1 MSCIYYSYTVAE
13 PLGGAVGIQSPLL
26 LTTYTPIPH
35 GQRQPTPHRS
45 LPVARRRP
53 PHPLRRALDAH
64 RPPRPPRI
72 LPLHTP
78 PNLLRLPTPDS
89 LPPLLRLVPLTPSV
103 QAPVSSTS
111 DLTDS
116 TEHPSPPPPR
126 LRLPLRPPRRSS
138 PLPRRRP
145 STGFCA
151 TTPPTGPCPSRG
163 PSTCAPPS
171 SPSSAPPRSARSALR
186 TSSSAPGGSPGG
198 LHRRADWV
206 PFPTSVA
213 FRLPEART
221 AFGRTFSPDAS
232 GVSKAYRFGV
242 TVRECDLVA
251 VRSCVELE
259 QEWLDLLK
267 DIYGKTVL
275 PVGHF
280 PPVAP
285 KESVAA
291 ASLKDWTG
299 AFEWLDKRA
308 HGSVVYV
315 AFGSE
320 VRLNREQVREI
331 ARGLELSGL
340 PFIWALRWPN
350 GLKEVLPEGFE
361 DRTAGRGM
369 VCQGWVPQVRLLGHP
384 AVGGFM
390 THCGWSSVT
399 EEGLQF
405 GLALILVPMIFDQA
419 LSARLLEEKRVG
431 KEVPRND
438 EDGAFDAIGISE
450 TLRLVMVEEGG
461 KGYRARSRELKSV
474 IGSKEVQDSYVTKF
488 VEHLKSHRP
497 A

>member
-1 MSCIYYSYTVAE
+1 MLLLARQ
-13 PLGGAVGIQSPLL
+13 AVPIQTLLVIEMATDSPLHVAFLPWLAGGHLTPYVGLATRIAL
-26 LTTYTPIPH
+26 L
-35 GQRQPTPHRS
+35 GHRVS
-45 LPVARRRP
+45 FLS
-53 PHPLRRALDAH
+53 
-64 RPPRPPRI
+64 
-72 LPLHTP
+72 TP
-78 PNLLRLPTPDS
+78 PNLLRLPTSDS
-89 LPPLLRLVPLTPSV
+89 HLPPLLHLVPLTPSV

-116 TEHPSPPPPR
+116 TEH
-126 LRLPLRPPRRSS
+126 LRPLLRCAFDSLSGPLADFLSSAAPPVDWLLCDYAPYWAVPVARSLNVRTAFLSVFGAAVLGFFGPPDELIRPRR
-138 PLPRRRP
+138 L
-145 STGFCA
+145 
-151 TTPPTGPCPSRG
+151 
-163 PSTCAPPS
+163 APEDLTA
-171 SPSSAPPRSARSALR
+171 AP
-186 TSSSAPGGSPGG
+186 
-198 LHRRADWV
+198 DWV

-221 AFGRTFSPDAS
+221 AFGPAFGPDAS
-232 GVSKAYRFGV
+232 GVSETYRFGV
-242 TVRECDLVA
+242 TIRECDLVA
-251 VRSCVELE
+251 IRSCVELE
-259 QEWLDLLK
+259 AEWLDLLK

-291 ASLKDWTG
+291 DNLKEWAG

-340 PFIWALRWPN
+340 PFFWALRWPN
-350 GLKEVLPEGFE
+350 GLAEVLPEGFE
-361 DRTAGRGM
+361 DRTADRGM
-369 VCQGWVPQVRLLGHP
+369 VCQGWVPQVSILSHP
-384 AVGGFM
+384 AVGGSM
-390 THCGWSSVT
+390 THSGWGSVT
-399 EEGLQF
+399 EGMQF

-419 LSARLLEEKRVG
+419 LNARLFEEKGVG

-438 EDGAFDAIGISE
+438 KDGAFDGIGISE

-461 KGYRARSRELKSV
+461 KGYRARSKELKSV
-474 IGSKEVQDSYVTKF
+474 LGSKEVQDSYVTKF

>member
-1 MSCIYYSYTVAE
+1 MATDRQLHIAVLPWLAAGHLTPFVGLATRIAL
-13 PLGGAVGIQSPLL
+13 LG
-26 LTTYTPIPH
+26 
-35 GQRQPTPHRS
+35 HRVS
-45 LPVARRRP
+45 FLS
-53 PHPLRRALDAH
+53 
-64 RPPRPPRI
+64 
-72 LPLHTP
+72 TP
-78 PNLLRLPTPDS
+78 PNLPSDNHLPS
-89 LPPLLRLVPLTPSV
+89 LLHLVPLTPSV
-103 QAPVSSTS
+103 HAHVSSTS
-111 DLTDS
+111 ELTDS
-116 TEHPSPPPPR
+116 TEH
-126 LRLPLRPPRRSS
+126 LRPLLRRAYDSLSGPLADFLSSAATPPVDWLLCDYAPYWAVPVARSLNVRTAFLSLFGAAVLGMLGPPDELISPRR
-138 PLPRRRP
+138 L
-145 STGFCA
+145 
-151 TTPPTGPCPSRG
+151 
-163 PSTCAPPS
+163 APEDFTV
-171 SPSSAPPRSARSALR
+171 AP
-186 TSSSAPGGSPGG
+186 
-198 LHRRADWV
+198 DWV

-221 AFGRTFSPDAS
+221 VFGPAFGPDAS
-232 GVSKAYRFGV
+232 GVSEAYRFGV

-259 QEWLDLLK
+259 AEWLDLLK

-285 KESVAA
+285 KESIVA

-350 GLKEVLPEGFE
+350 GLAEVLPEGFE
-361 DRTAGRGM
+361 DRTVGRGM

-390 THCGWSSVT
+390 THCGWNSVT
-399 EEGLQF
+399 EGLQF

-419 LSARLLEEKRVG
+419 LNARLLEEKRVG

-438 EDGAFDAIGISE
+438 EDGAFDGIGISE

-461 KGYRARSRELKSV
+461 EGYRARSREMKSV

-497 A
+497 T

>member
-13 PLGGAVGIQSPLL
+13 PHWRCSGHTITT
-26 LTTYTPIPH
+26 TTYYLHSYSAWPATAH
-35 GQRQPTPHRS
+35 STSQSSRGS
-45 LPVARRRP
+45 P
-53 PHPLRRALDAH
+53 PATSSPSSSSRRASPSSATAYPSS
-64 RPPRPPRI
+64 PPRPI
-72 LPLHTP
+72 FSAS
-78 PNLLRLPTPDS
+78 LLRIAS
-89 LPPLLRLVPLTPSV
+89 PLSS
-103 QAPVSSTS
+103 ASSTS

-116 TEHPSPPPPR
+116 TEH
-126 LRLPLRPPRRSS
+126 LRPLLRRAYDSLSGPLADFLSSAATPPVDWLLCDYASYWAVPVARSLNVRTAFLSLFGAAALGSLGPPDELIRPRR
-138 PLPRRRP
+138 L
-145 STGFCA
+145 
-151 TTPPTGPCPSRG
+151 
-163 PSTCAPPS
+163 APEDFTV
-171 SPSSAPPRSARSALR
+171 AP
-186 TSSSAPGGSPGG
+186 
-198 LHRRADWV
+198 DWV

-399 EEGLQF
+399 EGLQF